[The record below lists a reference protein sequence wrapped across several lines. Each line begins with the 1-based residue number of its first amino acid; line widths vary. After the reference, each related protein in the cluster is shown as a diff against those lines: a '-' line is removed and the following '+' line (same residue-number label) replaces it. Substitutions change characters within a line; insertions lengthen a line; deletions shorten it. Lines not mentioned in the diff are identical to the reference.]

1 MAGRTR
7 AQCGRLEDRVKILL
21 IGGSGMVGTFITPYL
36 AKEHELRVLDVV
48 PPKHADLVE
57 YIPGSISNPDDVAR
71 ALDGVD
77 SFVNMVMRS
86 PGGAN
91 ETEQTVT
98 SIIDNYEVNALGLHL
113 LLWTAQSKGIKR
125 GVHVSTRSV
134 HFQRRGQNG
143 RVARYESE
151 ETSLLDAASIY
162 GFTKGLGER
171 ICQYFCSYFGMRIVS
186 LRITGPR
193 TREAYLAE
201 KKVPIHPELYVM
213 DEEDLANAVL
223 AALRVVQTGES
234 RYDPVLIAAD
244 EQQIDH
250 NITKAKALLGWE
262 PKGHLLLEG
271 DA

>member
-1 MAGRTR
+1 
-7 AQCGRLEDRVKILL
+7 
-21 IGGSGMVGTFITPYL
+21 
-36 AKEHELRVLDVV
+36 VV

-57 YIPGSISNPDDVAR
+57 YVQGSIADPDAVSR
-71 ALDGVD
+71 ALEGMDT
-77 SFVNMVMRS
+77 FVNMVMRN

-91 ETEQTVT
+91 ETEQTT
-98 SIIDNYEVNALGLHL
+98 ESIINNYEVNTVGLHL
-113 LLWTAQSKGIKR
+113 LLWTAHSKGITR
-125 GVHVSTRSV
+125 GVHISTRSV
-134 HFQRRGQNG
+134 HFQRRGADG
-143 RVARYESE
+143 RVVRYQSE

-193 TREAYLAE
+193 TREAFLAE
-201 KKVPIHPELYVM
+201 RRTPIHPELYVM

-223 AALRVVQTGES
+223 AAVRVVQTGVA

-244 EQQIDH
+244 EHEVDH
-250 NITKAKALLGWE
+250 NLSKARTLLGWE
-262 PKGHLLLEG
+262 PKGHLLLE

>member
-1 MAGRTR
+1 
-7 AQCGRLEDRVKILL
+7 VKILL

-36 AKEHELRVLDVV
+36 ARQHELRVLDVV

-57 YIPGSISNPDDVAR
+57 YVQGSIADPDAVSR
-71 ALDGVD
+71 ALEGMDT
-77 SFVNMVMRS
+77 FVNMVMRN

-91 ETEQTVT
+91 ETEQTT
-98 SIIDNYEVNALGLHL
+98 ESIINNYEVNTVGLHL
-113 LLWTAQSKGIKR
+113 LLWTAHSKGITR
-125 GVHVSTRSV
+125 GVHISTRSV
-134 HFQRRGQNG
+134 HFQRRGADG
-143 RVARYESE
+143 RVVRYQSE

-193 TREAYLAE
+193 TREAFLAE
-201 KKVPIHPELYVM
+201 RRTPIHPELYVM

-223 AALRVVQTGES
+223 AAVRVVQTGVA

-244 EQQIDH
+244 EHEVDH
-250 NITKAKALLGWE
+250 NLSKARTLLGWE
-262 PKGHLLLEG
+262 PKGHLLLE

>member
-1 MAGRTR
+1 
-7 AQCGRLEDRVKILL
+7 VKILL

-36 AKEHELRVLDVV
+36 ARQHELRVLDVV

-57 YIPGSISNPDDVAR
+57 YVQGSIADPDAVSR
-71 ALDGVD
+71 ALEGMDT
-77 SFVNMVMRS
+77 FVNMVMRN

-91 ETEQTVT
+91 ETEQTT
-98 SIIDNYEVNALGLHL
+98 ESIINNYEVNTVGLHL
-113 LLWTAQSKGIKR
+113 LLWTAHSKGITR
-125 GVHVSTRSV
+125 GVHISTRSV
-134 HFQRRGQNG
+134 HYQRRGADG
-143 RVARYESE
+143 RVVRYQSE

-171 ICQYFCSYFGMRIVS
+171 ICQYFCSYLGMRIIS

-193 TREAYLAE
+193 TREAFLAE
-201 KKVPIHPELYVM
+201 RRTPIHPELYVM

-223 AALRVVQTGES
+223 AAVRVVQTGEA

-244 EQQIDH
+244 EHEVDH
-250 NITKAKALLGWE
+250 NLSKARTLLGWE
-262 PKGHLLLEG
+262 PKGHLLLE

>member
-91 ETEQTVT
+91 ETEQSVT
-98 SIIDNYEVNALGLHL
+98 SIIDNYEVNTLGLHL